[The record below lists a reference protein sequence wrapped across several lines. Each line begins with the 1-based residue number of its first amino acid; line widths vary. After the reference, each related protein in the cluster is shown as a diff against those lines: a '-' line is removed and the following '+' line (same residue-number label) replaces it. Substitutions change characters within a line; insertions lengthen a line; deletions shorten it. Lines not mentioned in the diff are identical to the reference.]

1 MEIHLKLVSIDDYLE
16 YVRQRLWEKTQTE
29 IWKKMR

>member
-16 YVRQRLWEKTQTE
+16 YVRQRLREKTQTE